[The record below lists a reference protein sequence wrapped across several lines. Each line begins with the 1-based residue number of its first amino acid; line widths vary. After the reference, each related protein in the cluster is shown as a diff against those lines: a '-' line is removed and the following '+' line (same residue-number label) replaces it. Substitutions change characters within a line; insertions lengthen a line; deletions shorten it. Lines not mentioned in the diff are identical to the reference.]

1 MDIVPTP
8 VLSPLTAPVS
18 VISVSPPRNWYR
30 QFVMAGQ
37 QPVLKSFYHWLLQ
50 VSVSLSSVSTTRA
63 STLEFSIACIL
74 ALTNQTLLLSRAR
87 QNCDVMTNPQPRLFF
102 FTCCVGC
109 RLKCSLY
116 DQQRA
121 CPSRWLE
128 WRYSLTRLLSTDTD
142 QKLILSLSRYFLR
155 INDHHYLRL
164 MSRSLPICWGQE
176 QAAKKTQKGRPAAKL
191 KELVSK
197 LFSVFL

>member
-1 MDIVPTP
+1 MNLFWQLPTKFQRSYCKTVVDLHCSRWWSP
-8 VLSPLTAPVS
+8 RESTESDNKKERNSLCTSTSVICTIPHLHSKNGYCTHSCSVPLTAPVS

-102 FTCCVGC
+102 FTC
-109 RLKCSLY
+109 
-116 DQQRA
+116 
-121 CPSRWLE
+121 WM
-128 WRYSLTRLLSTDTD
+128 STEMQSVRSTE
-142 QKLILSLSRYFLR
+142 
-155 INDHHYLRL
+155 
-164 MSRSLPICWGQE
+164 SLP
-176 QAAKKTQKGRPAAKL
+176 
-191 KELVSK
+191 
-197 LFSVFL
+197 